1 MPARVSGNQSG
12 ITTTGGHKTLPY
24 RNLRRY
30 QAFRAVCCLLPA
42 ACSFLVLI
50 SSPSA
55 LASDATPVPNGCTVA
70 PRSFA
75 SISALLAT
83 PVAGQAA
90 QTGIP
95 MMGEPLRPEE
105 WTAVTNAVHQFVDC
119 ANAGE
124 PLRVYAL
131 YSDAYLLSLLN
142 RERPLLDQDRYDAL
156 ATPMPATPD
165 QQATVTQI
173 EGGRRFADGT
183 FGVNVTIS
191 YPNIPEPKTFFFHF
205 IPTSNGLLINDIM
218 GELTFS
224 LP

>member
-1 MPARVSGNQSG
+1 
-12 ITTTGGHKTLPY
+12 
-24 RNLRRY
+24 
-30 QAFRAVCCLLPA
+30 
-42 ACSFLVLI
+42 
-50 SSPSA
+50 
-55 LASDATPVPNGCTVA
+55 
-70 PRSFA
+70 
-75 SISALLAT
+75 
-83 PVAGQAA
+83 
-90 QTGIP
+90 

-105 WTAVTNAVHQFVDC
+105 WTAVTRAVTQFVDC

-131 YSDAYLLSLLN
+131 YSDAYLLSLLS

-156 ATPMPATPD
+156 ATPTPATPE
-165 QQATVTQI
+165 QHATVTNI

-205 IPTSNGLLINDIM
+205 IPTPNGLLINDVM

>member
-1 MPARVSGNQSG
+1 MPSRVSENHIGV
-12 ITTTGGHKTLPY
+12 ITEGGHKTLPY
-24 RNLRRY
+24 RNMRIYRT
-30 QAFRAVCCLLPA
+30 FRAVCCLLPA
-42 ACSFLVLI
+42 VCSFLLI
-50 SSPSA
+50 ATPSA
-55 LASDATPVPNGCTVA
+55 MASDATPASNGCNVA
-70 PRSFA
+70 PRTFA

-83 PVAGQAA
+83 PVADQTAQA
-90 QTGIP
+90 GIP

-105 WTAVTNAVHQFVDC
+105 WTAVTSAVHQFVDC

-131 YSDAYLLSLLN
+131 YTEAYLLSLLN

-165 QQATVTQI
+165 QQATITKI

-205 IPTSNGLLINDIM
+205 IPTPNGLLIDDIM

>member
-1 MPARVSGNQSG
+1 MN
-12 ITTTGGHKTLPY
+12 
-24 RNLRRY
+24 RNLRSLRT
-30 QAFRAVCCLLPA
+30 AVCSFVLGEGTSILLILL
-42 ACSFLVLI
+42 SVVF
-50 SSPSA
+50 
-55 LASDATPVPNGCTVA
+55 LASSQSASANDATPIPSGCTVA

-83 PVAGQAA
+83 PAADQAA
-90 QTGIP
+90 ESGIP
-95 MMGEPLRPEE
+95 MMGEPLQPEE
-105 WTAVTNAVHQFVDC
+105 WTAVASAVKQFVDC

-131 YSDAYLLSLLN
+131 YSDAYLLSLLS

-156 ATPMPATPD
+156 ATPIPATPE
-165 QQATVTQI
+165 QQATITDI

-191 YPNIPEPKTFFFHF
+191 YPNIPEPKTFFFRF
-205 IPTSNGLLINDIM
+205 ISTPKGLLINDIM

>member
-1 MPARVSGNQSG
+1 MN
-12 ITTTGGHKTLPY
+12 
-24 RNLRRY
+24 RNLRCLR
-30 QAFRAVCCLLPA
+30 RAVCSFALGKGYSILLILLSIVFLA
-42 ACSFLVLI
+42 ASQ
-50 SSPSA
+50 SA
-55 LASDATPVPNGCTVA
+55 RANDATPASSGCTVA
-70 PRSFA
+70 LRSFA

-83 PVAGQAA
+83 PVADQGAES
-90 QTGIP
+90 GIP

-105 WTAVTNAVHQFVDC
+105 WSAVTRAVKQFVDC

-131 YSDAYLLSLLN
+131 YSDAYLLSLLS

-156 ATPMPATPD
+156 ATPTPATPE
-165 QQATVTQI
+165 QQATVTNI

-205 IPTSNGLLINDIM
+205 IPTPTGLLINDIM

>member
-1 MPARVSGNQSG
+1 M
-12 ITTTGGHKTLPY
+12 Y
-24 RNLRRY
+24 RNLRCLR
-30 QAFRAVCCLLPA
+30 RAVFSFARSEGYSTLLILL
-42 ACSFLVLI
+42 SVVF
-50 SSPSA
+50 
-55 LASDATPVPNGCTVA
+55 LASSQSARADDANPALSGCTVA

-83 PVAGQAA
+83 PVADQIAES
-90 QTGIP
+90 GIP

-105 WTAVTNAVHQFVDC
+105 WTAVTRAVTQFVDC

-131 YSDAYLLSLLN
+131 YSDAYLLSLLS

-156 ATPMPATPD
+156 ATPTPATPE
-165 QQATVTQI
+165 QQATVTNI

-183 FGVNVTIS
+183 FGVNVTIV
-191 YPNIPEPKTFFFHF
+191 YPNISEPKTFFFHF
-205 IPTSNGLLINDIM
+205 IPTPNGLLINDIM